1 MVPAATK
8 PVPAAIGPCSSLV
21 AMVGED
27 MAVMQQHVRCVPLC
41 AEEREAAVVGEVEV
55 AAAAVE

>member
-1 MVPAATK
+1 
-8 PVPAAIGPCSSLV
+8 
-21 AMVGED
+21 MVGED